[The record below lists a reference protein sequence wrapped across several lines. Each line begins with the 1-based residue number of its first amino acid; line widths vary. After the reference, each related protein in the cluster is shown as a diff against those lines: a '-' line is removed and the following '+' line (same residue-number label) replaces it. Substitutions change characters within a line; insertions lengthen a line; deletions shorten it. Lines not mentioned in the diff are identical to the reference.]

1 MKASEKGSEKKSFGS
16 EKGTVT
22 TAKSSETSS
31 ETQSQSSWTIL
42 AAKPNVGSP
51 EFLYDV

>member
-22 TAKSSETSS
+22 TAKSSET
-31 ETQSQSSWTIL
+31 QSQSSWTIL
-42 AAKPNVGSP
+42 AAKPNMGSP
-51 EFLYDV
+51 EFL